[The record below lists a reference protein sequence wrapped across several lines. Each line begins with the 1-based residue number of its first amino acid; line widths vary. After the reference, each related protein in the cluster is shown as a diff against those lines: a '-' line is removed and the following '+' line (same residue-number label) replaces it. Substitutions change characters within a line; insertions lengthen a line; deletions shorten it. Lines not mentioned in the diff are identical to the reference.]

1 MLMMFHRV
9 TLYITRAAILW
20 LTCYLLLQ
28 RKHNPSDQ
36 SSLKAHDD
44 RGINYARPSMQ
55 SSGIIF
61 SYNFQ
66 HLHPNF
72 THHCHIFLV

>member
-20 LTCYLLLQ
+20 LTCYLLQ

-44 RGINYARPSMQ
+44 RWIDYAHPSIQ
-55 SSGIIF
+55 RDGSRYQIA
-61 SYNFQ
+61 
-66 HLHPNF
+66 
-72 THHCHIFLV
+72 

>member
-20 LTCYLLLQ
+20 LACYILLQ
-28 RKHNPSDQ
+28 RKHDPSDR

-44 RGINYARPSMQ
+44 RGIDYAHPSIQ
-55 SSGIIF
+55 RDGSRYQIA
-61 SYNFQ
+61 
-66 HLHPNF
+66 
-72 THHCHIFLV
+72 

>member
-20 LTCYLLLQ
+20 LTCYLLQ
-28 RKHNPSDQ
+28 RKHNPSDR

-44 RGINYARPSMQ
+44 PGINYAHPSIQ
-55 SSGIIF
+55 SSGTIF
-61 SYNFQ
+61 PYNFYHRQ
-66 HLHPNF
+66 V
-72 THHCHIFLV
+72 I

>member
-20 LTCYLLLQ
+20 LACYLLLQ
-28 RKHNPSDQ
+28 RKHNPSDR

-44 RGINYARPSMQ
+44 RGIDYAHPSIQ
-55 SSGIIF
+55 RDGSRYQIGRFFRKI
-61 SYNFQ
+61 
-66 HLHPNF
+66 PNG
-72 THHCHIFLV
+72 L